1 MNADRSSVSTLGS
14 IRARAAYTGASET
27 GEMEVDIVVEIVVE
41 IVVMAIRP
49 VVSTPT
55 PSRLWLLAREAICKA
70 VGRCSDGDKRGGGRR
85 CGKQVESS
93 VEVCV

>member
-27 GEMEVDIVVEIVVE
+27 GEIEVVVEMVVE

-49 VVSTPT
+49 VASTPT
-55 PSRLWLLAREAICKA
+55 PSRLWLLAREAICMA
-70 VGRCSDGDKRGGGRR
+70 VGRCSDSNKRRKR
-85 CGKQVESS
+85 KVR
-93 VEVCV
+93 